1 MLVMADSFLSG
12 KKVTDRDLQITSK
25 KNCGVKPFD
34 EIILIII
41 GIVEAIVWVLN
52 TLGTQSDVLKSQG
65 YYKRSI
71 FINAGTAVG
80 RILSLEMK
88 YPAGHF

>member
-1 MLVMADSFLSG
+1 MLVMAG
-12 KKVTDRDLQITSK
+12 KKVTDRDLQISSK

-34 EIILIII
+34 KVIFILI
-41 GIVEAIVWVLN
+41 GIVEAIIWVLN

-80 RILSLEMK
+80 RISSFEMK